1 MLTPATTT
9 RKKIC
14 LLTTSELVV
23 RWFLLDQ
30 LAALSQRYD
39 VTLLVNT
46 DNPSFLQDTGIRV
59 RVLPLDI
66 ARKISPSQD
75 LRTLLDL
82 VRRLQRERFDL
93 VHTVAPKAGLLGIM
107 AAAITRVPLRIHTFQ
122 GEVWATRTGLM
133 RRLLRFLDWLVAR
146 LATHLLV
153 VSESERQF
161 LVAEGILPPSK
172 SRVLAKGS
180 ICGVDTQRFSP
191 PGDNK
196 AALRARMNIAPAQT
210 VFLYVG
216 RLTKDK
222 GILDLVVAFD
232 QFWLTNPASLLMIVG
247 PDEEQLGAHIR
258 AMKLKADAAIRIPG
272 PTTTPEDYIAA
283 ADVVC
288 LPSYREGLGMVL
300 IEAAAVGIPA
310 MASRIYGISDAVVD
324 GETGLLHTPASV
336 EDIRQTMQ
344 RLSSDPA
351 LRQHLGD
358 QALQRARRD
367 FSQETVTAALLDFY
381 TEILAT

>member
-351 LRQHLGD
+351 LRQRLGN

>member
-1 MLTPATTT
+1 MLTPAATT

-196 AALRARMNIAPAQT
+196 AALRARMDIAPAQT

>member
-300 IEAAAVGIPA
+300 IEAAAMGIPV

-336 EDIRQTMQ
+336 EDIHQTMQ

-351 LRQHLGD
+351 LRQRLGN